1 MKKAKIIVLS
11 GQSNAVGVGHVKCL
25 PRSFSEEKIAEY
37 LNGYDNIK
45 ISFYSHDKKS
55 DGFTRTGKNCT
66 EVRKDTLGPEIGMAE
81 YLNEKFPDEEFFI
94 VKFAVGG
101 ASLMRDFLP
110 PSSGGYYN
118 PDEFKNEYD
127 GFIDALFNAKPLKAG
142 WCYSGLVRLMRDSL
156 SDLKA
161 LGYADYD
168 EPTSISVYLLDFAAK
183 ERFMDFIDAYN
194 ANMEDSGREELVI
207 RYTDITGIMMSSV
220 RTIVDSVS
228 YVLIAFVA
236 VSLVVSSIM
245 IGIITYISVMERTK
259 EIGILRAIGASKRN
273 IAQVFNAET
282 FIIGMCSGLLGVGV
296 SLLLLIPINE
306 IIYILTDMTGI
317 TAQLPA
323 VSAVILILLSI
334 GLTLL
339 GGLIPS
345 KQAVRKDPVIALRS
359 E

>member
-66 EVRKDTLGPEIGMAE
+66 EVRKDTLGPEIGIAE

-127 GFIDALFNAKPLKAG
+127 GFIDAFFNAKPLTAG

-161 LGYADYD
+161 LGYDPEIIGFCWMQGESDAGSEEQVNNYKVYFDNLVCDFKKEFSEYVENCVFVDGGISEIWKCYRDMNAFKAEYADKHDRFVYVDTIANGLTTKYEPVESPDIYHYD
-168 EPTSISVYLLDFAAK
+168 CGSVIKLGQLFA
-183 ERFMDFIDAYN
+183 E
-194 ANMEDSGREELVI
+194 
-207 RYTDITGIMMSSV
+207 
-220 RTIVDSVS
+220 
-228 YVLIAFVA
+228 
-236 VSLVVSSIM
+236 
-245 IGIITYISVMERTK
+245 
-259 EIGILRAIGASKRN
+259 GILN
-273 IAQVFNAET
+273 
-282 FIIGMCSGLLGVGV
+282 C
-296 SLLLLIPINE
+296 
-306 IIYILTDMTGI
+306 TDT
-317 TAQLPA
+317 
-323 VSAVILILLSI
+323 
-334 GLTLL
+334 
-339 GGLIPS
+339 
-345 KQAVRKDPVIALRS
+345 KK
-359 E
+359 